1 MRPSRGELWWADLPG
16 DKIRPV
22 LVMTRD
28 PFASRLTSV
37 LVAPVTTR
45 IRSIPTE
52 VSLGP
57 DDGIPVDSVANF
69 DDLRSLNIIRL
80 RKRIGRLSSA
90 KMAEACRALRF
101 AAAC

>member
-1 MRPSRGELWWADLPG
+1 MRPNRGELWWADLPG

-28 PFASRLTSV
+28 LYASRLTSV
-37 LVAPVTTR
+37 LVAPVTSR

-52 VSLGP
+52 ISLGP
-57 DDGIPVDSVANF
+57 DDGIPVDCVANF

-80 RKRIGRLSSA
+80 RKRIGRLRA
-90 KMAEACRALRF
+90 DQMADACRALRF